1 MRSLFL
7 SLLQLVLGIVSVL
20 FRGFVIKTY
29 WAWFLITQ
37 FPSLPT
43 LTLMGAVGL
52 SFCVGIL
59 SPMKSFSQ
67 KEWDELRASDSEDRT
82 KLSLINTGLHIVG
95 CGFALLGGY
104 IWHLFM

>member
-1 MRSLFL
+1 MGSLFL
-7 SLLQLVLGIVSVL
+7 SLLQFALSVVSVL

-29 WAWFLITQ
+29 WAWFIITL

-52 SFCVGIL
+52 SFCVGIMA
-59 SPMKSFSQ
+59 PMKSLSQ
-67 KEWDELRASDSEDRT
+67 EEWDELRASDSEDRT
-82 KLSLINTGLHIVG
+82 KLSLLNTGLHIFG
-95 CGFALLGGY
+95 CGMALLGGY